1 MVAEEMVENNSMV
14 VAAEKV
20 EDISVVWVVVNA
32 VNKQEIDSD

>member
-1 MVAEEMVENNSMV
+1 MVAEEMVENNLMV

-32 VNKQEIDSD
+32 VDKQEIDSD